1 MNDLLTFN
9 LNLKLE
15 KDNFVQRNEVLMEK
29 ISVEIDNIIP
39 GNYTLVRVYCKDR
52 PLLLYDILKVL
63 INNELNIYFAKISTF
78 GDFIEDTFYVKPSSR
93 KQVLDLDFL
102 NNLKNKIKKKLLQKK

>member
-78 GDFIEDTFYVKPSSR
+78 GDFIE
-93 KQVLDLDFL
+93 
-102 NNLKNKIKKKLLQKK
+102 II